1 VLLVALTGGI
11 GSGKSLAGEY
21 LANLGATVV
30 DADQLARSVV
40 ERGEPAFNELL
51 ARFGDLIL
59 KDGALDR
66 SKLAEIIFTDPTA
79 KAEVEAI
86 THPRIREALDQIASG
101 AGHDEIVIYQIP
113 LLVESKGAERFDRVI
128 TVSAPISLRKER
140 AIARGMAGYDFEK
153 RLSHQATDLER
164 EAIADYIIDNSGDRD
179 ALLAHVERLW
189 ESELKPAAAA
199 KP

>member
-1 VLLVALTGGI
+1 MLLVALTGGI

-30 DADQLARSVV
+30 DADLLARSVV

-86 THPRIREALDQIASG
+86 THPRIREALDQIAAS

-128 TVSAPISLRKER
+128 TVSAPISLRRER
-140 AIARGMAGYDFEK
+140 AIARGMAAYDFEK

>member
-1 VLLVALTGGI
+1 MLLVALTGGI

-30 DADQLARSVV
+30 DADLLARSVV

-59 KDGALDR
+59 KDGALNR
-66 SKLAEIIFTDPTA
+66 SKLAEIIFADPTA

-86 THPRIREALDQIASG
+86 THPRIREALDQIAAS

-128 TVSAPISLRKER
+128 TVSAPISLRRER
-140 AIARGMAGYDFEK
+140 AIARGMAAYDFEK

-179 ALLAHVERLW
+179 ALLAQVERLW

>member
-1 VLLVALTGGI
+1 MLLVALTGGI

-179 ALLAHVERLW
+179 ALLSHVERLW

>member
-1 VLLVALTGGI
+1 LTGGI

-40 ERGEPAFNELL
+40 ERGEPAFNEILT
-51 ARFGDLIL
+51 RFGDVVL

-66 SKLAEIIFTDPTA
+66 SKLAEIIFADPAA

-86 THPRIREALDQIASG
+86 THPRIREALDQIATS

-128 TVSAPISLRKER
+128 AVSAPVSLRKER
-140 AIARGMAGYDFEK
+140 AIARGMAGYDFDK

-164 EAIADYIIDNSGDRD
+164 EAIADYIIDNSGDRE
-179 ALLAHVERLW
+179 ALLAQVEQLW
-189 ESELKPAAAA
+189 ESELKPAVA
-199 KP
+199 KS

>member
-1 VLLVALTGGI
+1 MLLVALTGGI

-30 DADQLARSVV
+30 DADLLARSVV

-86 THPRIREALDQIASG
+86 THPRIREALDQIAAS

-113 LLVESKGAERFDRVI
+113 LLVESKGGERFDRVI
-128 TVSAPISLRKER
+128 TVSAPISLRRER
-140 AIARGMAGYDFEK
+140 AIARGMAAYDFEK

>member
-1 VLLVALTGGI
+1 MLLVALTGGI

-30 DADQLARSVV
+30 DADLLARSVV

-86 THPRIREALDQIASG
+86 THPRIREALDQIAAS

-113 LLVESKGAERFDRVI
+113 LLVESKGAERFHRVI
-128 TVSAPISLRKER
+128 TVSAPISLRRER
-140 AIARGMAGYDFEK
+140 AIARGMAAYDFEK

-179 ALLAHVERLW
+179 ALLAQVERLW
-189 ESELKPAAAA
+189 ESELRPAAAA